1 MQIFFLFLT
10 RGIMHVKETGN
21 SSFLPSSHAALAYQ
35 RSLYDMDE
43 SIRVFSFLQ
52 KELPSILLA
61 KWSYVI

>member
-1 MQIFFLFLT
+1 
-10 RGIMHVKETGN
+10 MHVKETGN

-43 SIRVFSFLQ
+43 SIRVFFFFLQ

>member
-43 SIRVFSFLQ
+43 SIRVFSFIQ
-52 KELPSILLA
+52 NELPSILLA